1 MPSSANPPTHDLL
14 AIEGTRVLVTGAAGG
29 IGSAVVAAF
38 RGAGATVLATDVMLG
53 DGVPPS
59 DLTSESQVGRLID
72 AAGPIDHIVHAAGV
86 VATGSL
92 AETTPT
98 EFRRVLE
105 INLIS
110 GFLLARCA
118 SPAIRPGGS
127 ITFIA
132 SQGGRKGGAL
142 WSAYCASKF
151 GLIGLSESLAQEL
164 APRSVRVNAV
174 CPGVVDTPVTH
185 QLLDD
190 LATQR
195 QSSAA
200 AERQRYLDHIPL
212 RRLAEPSEIANV
224 CLMLASSLSSYVT
237 GASLVVD
244 GGELS

>member
-1 MPSSANPPTHDLL
+1 MTAPTTDVLGL
-14 AIEGTRVLVTGAAGG
+14 AGARVLVTGAAGG

-38 RGAGATVLATDVMLG
+38 RGAGSTVLATDVASG
-53 DGVPPS
+53 DRVLPA
-59 DLTSESQVGRLID
+59 DLTSESQVERLMA
-72 AAGPIDHIVHAAGV
+72 AAGPVDHLVHAAGV
-86 VATGSL
+86 VVTGSL
-92 AETTPT
+92 AQTTPT

-105 INLIS
+105 INLVS

-132 SQGGRKGGAL
+132 SQGARKGGAL

-164 APRSVRVNAV
+164 APQSVRVNAV
-174 CPGVVDTPVTH
+174 CPGVVDTPVTRR
-185 QLLDD
+185 LLDD
-190 LATQR
+190 LASQR
-195 QSSAA
+195 ASTAP
-200 AERQRYLDHIPL
+200 AERQRYLGRIPMG
-212 RRLAEPSEIANV
+212 RLADPSEIANV
-224 CLMLASSLSSYVT
+224 CVMLASSLSSYVT